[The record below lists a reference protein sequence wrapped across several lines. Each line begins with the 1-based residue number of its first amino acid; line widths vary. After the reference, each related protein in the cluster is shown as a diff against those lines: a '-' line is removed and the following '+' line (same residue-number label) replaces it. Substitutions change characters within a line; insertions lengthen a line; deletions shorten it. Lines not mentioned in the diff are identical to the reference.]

1 MSFLEDKEEKKVD
14 FVLDY
19 EKLNEHTFLNKL

>member
-1 MSFLEDKEEKKVD
+1 MSFLEDKEDKKVD

-19 EKLNEHTFLNKL
+19 DKLNEHTFLTKL